1 MAKTNNT
8 QRTYLNIK
16 GMKVQNV
23 RRLGKVLAFTLTG
36 NGLGLYNMR
45 LVNGKNGYFVA
56 PPQVKGNDNNWY
68 NQYAVYLEAEDEEKI
83 IKRVLELVPAEE
95 GTEEL

>member
-8 QRTYLNIK
+8 ERTYLNIK

-95 GTEEL
+95 GTEDL

>member
-8 QRTYLNIK
+8 ERTYLNIK

-23 RRLGKVLAFTLTG
+23 RRLGKVVAFTLTG

-45 LVNGKNGYFVA
+45 LVNRKNGYFIA

-83 IKRVLELVPAEE
+83 IRRVLELVPAEE
-95 GTEEL
+95 GAEEL

>member
-8 QRTYLNIK
+8 ERTYLNIK

-23 RRLGKVLAFTLTG
+23 RRLGKVVAFTLTG

>member
-1 MAKTNNT
+1 MTKTNNT
-8 QRTYLNIK
+8 ERTYLNIK

-23 RRLGKVLAFTLTG
+23 RRLGKVVAFTLTG

-45 LVNGKNGYFVA
+45 LVNSKNGYFVA